1 MCALPAWRIASS
13 ALCATFLVGIAGPA
27 AMAADSA
34 REHSHAASP
43 GARLP
48 GTDARLEQLRK
59 LDGGEFAP
67 IADLLQAVLKADNGQ
82 LTAAEARK
90 LATAA
95 KQVLAEMAAKVRMDT
110 PAPTASAPATEVLPS
125 DPAALP
131 SAPAA
136 VATDSPS
143 DALDTLE
150 EALDE
155 LEKAVDDLLNAF
167 DSADEASDSASV
179 VSPSVDDLL
188 TEVDD
193 LIDALTDNEPTE
205 PTLAEPTTLPSLW
218 PLTSV
223 PSLSPVT
230 LPAITSALLDS

>member
-13 ALCATFLVGIAGPA
+13 ALCATLLVGIAGPA

-34 REHSHAASP
+34 REPSHAASP

-48 GTDARLEQLRK
+48 DRDARLAQLRA
-59 LDGGEFAP
+59 LDGGELAP
-67 IADLLQAVLKADNGQ
+67 LVDLLHGVLKANNGQ

-95 KQVLAEMAAKVRMDT
+95 KQALAEMAAVRTDT
-110 PAPTASAPATEVLPS
+110 ATPTASAPATLLPLA
-125 DPAALP
+125 PVGGAAD
-131 SAPAA
+131 S
-136 VATDSPS
+136 TD

-150 EALDE
+150 SVLDE
-155 LEKAVDDLLNAF
+155 VEQAVDDLLKAF
-167 DSADEASDSASV
+167 DSVDEASEDESV
-179 VSPSVDDLL
+179 VLPSADDLL
-188 TEVDD
+188 TELDD
-193 LIDALTDNEPTE
+193 LIDALTDNDPSE

-218 PLTSV
+218 PLTSA